1 MSPRPRK
8 VNDDEVF
15 GAVYRAMN
23 RLSPA
28 ELTLAEIGA
37 EAGITAGALVQ
48 RFGSKRNLLL
58 ALWAQVADGTDAMFA
73 QLEAASPTPLA
84 AVYAY
89 GECFAQM
96 VESPGGLAH
105 HLAWLQLDL
114 TDPDFHRY
122 AEVQARAT
130 GRALRRLLEAAIEAG
145 EVRRTA
151 DTRALARMVQV
162 TVTGSLFA
170 WAFMREGPVTRW
182 VRTDLEMAV
191 RPYLTRA
198 ALPGSRRRRGS
209 RRS

>member
-8 VNDDEVF
+8 VNDEEIF
-15 GAVYRAMN
+15 GAVYRVMN

-58 ALWAQVADGTDAMFA
+58 ALWAQVAEGTDAMFT
-73 QLEAASPTPLA
+73 QLETASRTPLA
-84 AVYAY
+84 TVYAY
-89 GECFAQM
+89 GECFARM
-96 VESPGGLAH
+96 VETPGGLAH

-114 TDPDFHRY
+114 TDADFHRY
-122 AEVQARAT
+122 AEAQARAT
-130 GRALRRLLEAAIEAG
+130 GRALRRLLEAAKDAG
-145 EVRRTA
+145 ELRPTA
-151 DTRALARMVQV
+151 DTRAVSRIVQV

-170 WAFMREGPVTRW
+170 WAFLREGPVTRC
-182 VRTDLEMAV
+182 VRTDLEIAL
-191 RPYLTRA
+191 RPYLTQA
-198 ALPGSRRRRGS
+198 GSAQPGRRRIS

>member
-8 VNDDEVF
+8 VNDEEVF

-58 ALWAQVADGTDAMFA
+58 AVWAQAADGTDAMFA
-73 QLEAASPTPLA
+73 QLEAESPTPLA

-122 AEVQARAT
+122 AEAQARAT
-130 GRALRRLLEAAIEAG
+130 GRALRRLLDAAIAAG
-145 EVRRTA
+145 ELRRSA
-151 DTRALARMVQV
+151 DTRALSRMVQV
-162 TVTGSLFA
+162 TVTGSLFT
-170 WAFMREGPVTRW
+170 WAFLREGPVTRW
-182 VRTDLEMAV
+182 VRSDLEAALE
-191 RPYLTRA
+191 PYLTHASAQRRKRT
-198 ALPGSRRRRGS
+198 SRR
-209 RRS
+209 